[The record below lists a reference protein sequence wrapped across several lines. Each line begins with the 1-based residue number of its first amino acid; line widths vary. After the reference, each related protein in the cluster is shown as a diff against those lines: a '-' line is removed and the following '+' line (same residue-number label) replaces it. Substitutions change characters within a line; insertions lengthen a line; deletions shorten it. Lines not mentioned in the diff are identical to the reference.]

1 LQNESRAGDGGG
13 EFAAREQQALTSA
26 DASPRQHLV
35 DFIQGHEAA
44 LLGSIRVYVVSFG
57 LAQGAEVQPV
67 ATEIVQ
73 ETVIEALSHA
83 DQYVAKGRPM
93 AWLLGIA
100 LNIIRRRR
108 AAAAKLSQHEW
119 SLSRLALQHS
129 EAGDER
135 AFLEQFV
142 PAIQRGPEQ
151 EVEDSEQVAALLS
164 LVSAEDQ
171 RILRL
176 ALLEDFKRTGLAAHL
191 GISPNAARMRLARA
205 LHRLRAAVE
214 ARWRKEQGETDHA

>member
-1 LQNESRAGDGGG
+1 LQNESRAGGGG
-13 EFAAREQQALTSA
+13 DEFAAQEQQALTPV

-35 DFIQGHEAA
+35 DFIQEHEAA

-57 LAQGAEVQPV
+57 LAPGAEVQPV

-83 DQYVAKGRPM
+83 DQYVTKGRPM

-108 AAAAKLSQHEW
+108 TAAAKLAQHEW
-119 SLSRLALQHS
+119 SLSRLALQHP

-151 EVEDSEQVAALLS
+151 EVEDREQVAALLS

-176 ALLEDFKRTGLAAHL
+176 ALLEDFKRSGLAAHL

-205 LHRLRAAVE
+205 LDRLRAAVE
-214 ARWRKEQGETDHA
+214 ARWNKEKGETDHA

>member
-1 LQNESRAGDGGG
+1 MRHESEAGGG
-13 EFAAREQQALTSA
+13 DNQLAAREQQALRLA

-35 DFIQGHEAA
+35 DFIQEHEAA

-73 ETVIEALSHA
+73 EMVIEALSHA

-108 AAAAKLSQHEW
+108 TTAAKLAQHEW
-119 SLSRLALQHS
+119 SFSRLALQHP

-135 AFLEQFV
+135 EFLEQFV
-142 PAIQRGPEQ
+142 PAMQRGPEQ
-151 EVEDSEQVAALLS
+151 EVEDREQVAALLS

-191 GISPNAARMRLARA
+191 GISPNAARMRLTRA

-214 ARWRKEQGETDHA
+214 ARRRKEQGETDHA

>member
-1 LQNESRAGDGGG
+1 MQNESSTGGG
-13 EFAAREQQALTSA
+13 GDEFTAREQQALTPA
-26 DASPRQHLV
+26 GASPRQHLV
-35 DFIQGHEAA
+35 DFIQEHEAA
-44 LLGSIRVYVVSFG
+44 LLGSIRTYVVSFG
-57 LAQGAEVQPV
+57 LAQGAKVQPV

-108 AAAAKLSQHEW
+108 TAAAKLAQHEW
-119 SLSRLALQHS
+119 SLSRLALQYP

-142 PAIQRGPEQ
+142 PAIQCGPEQ

-191 GISPNAARMRLARA
+191 GISPNAARMRLVRA

-214 ARWRKEQGETDHA
+214 ARWGKEKGENDHV